1 MKSHTR
7 RRNRRV
13 KGTNKRK
20 RQKGG
25 NAQQPS
31 AAAAP
36 PFPLTVTVPGCKIK
50 VFTNADKSQPTLEA
64 MIAALTRHK
73 YSYEV
78 LGYGKEWHGFH
89 TRMANYLDG
98 IERYMK
104 ESGPDAIAIFVDGF
118 DAICIKDS
126 EPMYNA
132 YKAKPR
138 PMPVV
143 FGAEVCCLDN
153 CDKNTLDWYDKY
165 NLKGGKEAIKSKL
178 EELFPPNKE
187 FLISPESVFPNAGFF
202 MGTAQGLVDLMKGM
216 IASGIFDDQLAAGAY
231 IVKNL
236 DKVDLDIEEKL
247 VRNKVKNREKL
258 PDEGTP
264 DGPGFLHYPGMRG
277 DDQKMELLKKY
288 KEFP

>member
-1 MKSHTR
+1 MKGYTR
-7 RRNRRV
+7 RKNRRV

-20 RQKGG
+20 HQKGG
-25 NAQQPS
+25 GAQQPS
-31 AAAAP
+31 IAVAA
-36 PFPLTVTVPGCKIK
+36 PFPLSLSIPESKIK

-64 MIAALTRHK
+64 MISSLRRHK

-78 LGYGKEWHGFH
+78 LGYGKEWKGFH

-98 IERYMK
+98 IERYLQ
-104 ESGPDAIAIFVDGF
+104 EAGPDAIAIFVDGF

-126 EPMYNA
+126 ELMYKA

-153 CDKNTLDWYDKY
+153 CDKEVLNWYDKY
-165 NLKGGKEAIKSKL
+165 NLKGGKEAIRGKL
-178 EELFPPNKE
+178 EQMFPPNKE

-202 MGTAQGLVDLMKGM
+202 MGTAQALIDLLKGM
-216 IASGIFDDQLAAGAY
+216 IASGNTDDQLAAGAY

-236 DKVDLDIEEKL
+236 DKVDIDIEESL
-247 VRNKVKNREKL
+247 VRNKIKNREKL

-264 DGPGFLHYPGMRG
+264 EGPGFLHYPGMRS
-277 DDQKMELLKKY
+277 DNQKQQLLAKY